1 MFTNTLRENAEHLL
15 IHCRRVSLKISTA
28 ESCTGGLIASCI
40 TACKGSSSV
49 FERGYITYSNEA
61 KEELLNVS
69 HKTLQS
75 FGAVSAEVAIEMAEG
90 ALTNAKTNL
99 ALAVTGVAGPGGGT
113 SLKPVGLVFIAC
125 AVKDKSDTICQKFNF
140 NGDREEVR
148 LATVE
153 KAILLGLK
161 VLKQNT

>member
-15 IHCRRVSLKISTA
+15 IHCRRLSFKISTA

-40 TACKGSSSV
+40 TACTGSSSV

-113 SLKPVGLVFIAC
+113 ILKPVGLVFIAF

-153 KAILLGLK
+153 QAILLGLK
-161 VLKQNT
+161 VLKQNF

>member
-1 MFTNTLRENAEHLL
+1 MFTNTLRENAEQLL
-15 IHCRRVSLKISTA
+15 IQCRRLSFKISTA

-40 TACKGSSSV
+40 TACTGSSSV

-113 SLKPVGLVFIAC
+113 RSETGWISFHSLC
-125 AVKDKSDTICQKFNF
+125 RQ
-140 NGDREEVR
+140 R
-148 LATVE
+148 
-153 KAILLGLK
+153 
-161 VLKQNT
+161 

>member
-1 MFTNTLRENAEHLL
+1 MFENNLRENAEQLL
-15 IHCRRVSLKISTA
+15 IFCRRLSLKISTA

-40 TACKGSSSV
+40 TACTGSSSV

-61 KEELLNVS
+61 KKELLGVS
-69 HKTLQS
+69 LKTLQG
-75 FGAVSAEVAIEMAEG
+75 FGAVSSEVAIEMAEG

-153 KAILLGLK
+153 QAILLGLE
-161 VLKQNT
+161 VLTKNS

>member
-1 MFTNTLRENAEHLL
+1 MFTNNLRENAEQLL
-15 IHCRRVSLKISTA
+15 SRCRRFSLKIATA
-28 ESCTGGLIASCI
+28 ESCTGGLISGCI

-61 KEELLNVS
+61 KEELLDVS
-69 HKTLQS
+69 FTTLQS

-90 ALTNAKTNL
+90 ALINAKSNL
-99 ALAVTGVAGPGGGT
+99 ALAVTGVAGPSGGT

-125 AVKDKSDTICQKFNF
+125 AFRDASDIRCRKFNF
-140 NGDREEVR
+140 SGDREEIR

-153 KAILLGLK
+153 QAILLGLE
-161 VLKQNT
+161 VVAENT